1 MLELRPY
8 QQQLVMEAAEA
19 LASGHRKIICQLP
32 TGGGKTVCFA
42 AITDRYTRKSAG
54 RVLILVHRIELLK
67 QARRSLDKFFQIPSH
82 AIKAG
87 TRWIPDVPAYVG
99 MVESAHRRLSKL
111 PPIGLVIIDEAHLNT
126 FSKIHAAFPDAMFI
140 GFTATPISANKKKPL
155 RDLYSEIVTGPQI
168 SQLIAEGALCQN
180 ITISPKEVVNRA
192 ELAIKNGEFDMEG
205 MARTYKQPKYVKGVV
220 EAYRKHGQHPDGTW
234 MKTLIFNVNVD
245 HSKTVCKAF
254 IDAGFP
260 SAHLDGT
267 ETPYRRS
274 EVLRWYADTPGAVL
288 NNCAIFTAGFDE
300 PSIEMIATNRA
311 TMSMPLWLQMTGRG
325 SRPTEFKSMFKIL
338 DLGGNA
344 ITHGDWN
351 ADRDWRNLFHNPKKS
366 RERDQVAPCKSC
378 PRCDAI
384 IPAGVHKCPYCGYD
398 YPTAQEEMEHELGEF
413 VVVTRGINVEAL
425 MAENANRKKYFTFY
439 NIGRRIAAQL
449 LKQIGKKGLTDERA
463 EFALQE
469 YYKLAQEWCRKN
481 GKTWNRWHGEQARQK
496 LYAELMERFEWV
508 RPEMRLHE
516 HASEPLPFKGA
527 PPIALP
533 PKTTERPKR
542 QFELF
547 PNTLQTLQKISNL

>member
-1 MLELRPY
+1 MLELRTY
-8 QQQLVMEAAEA
+8 QEQLVNEASET

-54 RVLILVHRIELLK
+54 RVFILVHRIELLK

-99 MVESAHRRLSKL
+99 MVESANRRIAKL

-155 RDLYSEIVTGPQI
+155 KELYSEIVMGPQI
-168 SQLIAEGALCQN
+168 SQLIKEGALCQN
-180 ITISPKEVVNRA
+180 ITISPREVVNRA

-205 MARTYKQPKYVKGVV
+205 MARTYKQTKFVKGAV
-220 EAYRKHGQHPDGTW
+220 EAYKKHGQHPDGSW
-234 MKTLIFNVNVD
+234 MKTLVFNVNVD
-245 HSKTVCKAF
+245 HSKMVTQAF

-260 SAHLDGT
+260 AAHLDGT

-274 EVLRWYADTPGAVL
+274 EVLRWFSETPGAIL
-288 NNCAIFTAGFDE
+288 NNCAILTAGFDE
-300 PSIEMIATNRA
+300 PSIEMIVVNHA
-311 TMSMPLWLQMTGRG
+311 TMSITKWLQETGRG

-351 ADRDWRNLFHNPKKS
+351 ADRDWRNLFHNPKKP

-378 PRCDAI
+378 PHCDAI
-384 IPAGVHKCPYCGYD
+384 IPAGVRKCPYCGYD
-398 YPTAQEEMEHELGEF
+398 YPSAEEELEKDLGEF
-413 VVVTRGINVEAL
+413 VIVTRGINVEAL
-425 MAENANRKKYFTFY
+425 MAENANRKKYYTFY
-439 NIGRRIAAQL
+439 NLGRRIAAQL
-449 LKQIGKKGLTDERA
+449 LKQIGKKGLTDERT

-469 YYKLAQEWCRKN
+469 YYKLAQEWCKKN
-481 GKTWNRWHGEQARQK
+481 GKAWNRWHGEQARET

-508 RPEMRLHE
+508 RPEMRPHE
-516 HASEPLPFKGA
+516 PEPLPFK
-527 PPIALP
+527 PPEPRRLP
-533 PKTTERPKR
+533 PPPEEKPRQ

-547 PNTLQTLQKISNL
+547 TNTLQTLQKISSL